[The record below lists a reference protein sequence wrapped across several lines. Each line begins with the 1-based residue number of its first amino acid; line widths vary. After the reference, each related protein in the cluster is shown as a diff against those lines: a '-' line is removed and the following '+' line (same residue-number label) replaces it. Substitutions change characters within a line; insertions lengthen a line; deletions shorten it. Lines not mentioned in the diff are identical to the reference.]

1 MSWRFN
7 CLVRLTG
14 LGRTVR
20 VATITIV
27 FLGIGGWLV
36 KRGHRAYWETTIF
49 QVQTVDFNILAHT
62 LPTTL
67 SLALVRKDWVTIQK
81 VLDSNYSLFG
91 LVVTDPEG
99 KKILAM
105 SKSKVVHD
113 NFGWQRKLLEQP
125 NSLQGH
131 PYSYLVYPPP
141 ITPQIS
147 YASPYV
153 KNPEPLQKPPGKI
166 IGRIYYIRGIPPS
179 IWEDLQMWM
188 SKYFWAERD
197 AFPLYSNTLLLTA
210 SLLVLTILLT
220 EMIIHLKQQEVNQKQ
235 KDYEQLAQQCEQ
247 LAEQL
252 SSEQQLNVYLKE
264 ELSCTRES
272 LASLTALKAQ
282 YSQELETSRQEKRR
296 LEEALEDISRD
307 NRLLRERYEQIS
319 QKEHQLNRQIEQL
332 KQEIEEKEQQIRS
345 IREKQEQMQDTENT
359 YLQRTR
365 DLVNTH
371 LRPSDGRDMTF
382 ELLEKLFELGFI
394 PKFGSN
400 PAQVFSPSDPFDRMT
415 RMLSR
420 NFSRLNNVLSQL
432 IRCMQ
437 ERRDSFSHR
446 FSRIDDCIN
455 DFFDLL
461 RRRGILYGLTW
472 TQSEVTARI
481 NYNNHRFHECQ
492 KFLQGQWL
500 EYYLHKKV
508 CDFYRRLQRSVVC
521 LFNLEFNTISGSSE
535 FDLIAFIDRQ
545 IMVVFECKTGDY
557 ESFRDRI
564 SKYVNRS
571 KQLQLLPKQ
580 FILLAARLEPQKRQ
594 ELSQQH
600 EITFAGLDDLDSA
613 LATAIGA

>member
-1 MSWRFN
+1 MSWRF
-7 CLVRLTG
+7 RFWARPTG

-81 VLDSNYSLFG
+81 TLDSNYSLFG

-99 KKILAM
+99 KRILAM

-131 PYSYLVYPPP
+131 PYSYLVDPPP
-141 ITPQIS
+141 TTAQIS

-188 SKYFWAERD
+188 PQYFWAERD
-197 AFPLYSNTLLLTA
+197 AFPLYSNTFLLTG
-210 SLLVLTILLT
+210 SLLVLTVVLT
-220 EMIIHLKQQEVNQKQ
+220 EIIVNLKQREIDQKQ
-235 KDYEQLAQQCEQ
+235 KEYEQLAM
-247 LAEQL
+247 QL
-252 SSEQQLNVYLKE
+252 SSERQLNVHLTE
-264 ELSCTRES
+264 ELSRTREN

-282 YSQELETSRQEKRR
+282 YSQELDAIREEKRC
-296 LEEALEDISRD
+296 LAEALEDISCD
-307 NRLLRERYEQIS
+307 NMRLLERYEQTK
-319 QKEHQLNRQIEQL
+319 QREYQLNSQIEQL
-332 KQEIEEKEQQIRS
+332 RQEIEEKEQKTRNIE
-345 IREKQEQMQDTENT
+345 EKQEQIQETENT
-359 YLQRTR
+359 YLQQMR
-365 DLVNTH
+365 DVVHTH
-371 LRPSDGRDMTF
+371 SSAVDERDMTF
-382 ELLEKLFELGFI
+382 ELLQKLFELGFI
-394 PKFGSN
+394 PTFGSN
-400 PAQVFSPSDPFDRMT
+400 PAPVFRPNDPFDRIT

-420 NFSRLNNVLSQL
+420 NFDKLKNVLSQL

-437 ERRDSFSHR
+437 ERRDSLSYR
-446 FSRIDDCIN
+446 FSGTDDRNCIN
-455 DFFDLL
+455 NFFDLL
-461 RRRGILYGLTW
+461 QARGILYGLARIPG
-472 TQSEVTARI
+472 EITARI
-481 NYNNHRFHECQ
+481 NHRNQRFSECHH
-492 KFLQGQWL
+492 FLQGQWL

-521 LFNLEFNTISGSSE
+521 LSNLKFTTINESGE
-535 FDLIAFIDRQ
+535 FDLIAYIHEQ

-571 KQLQLLPKQ
+571 KQLQLLPQQ
-580 FILLAARLEPQKRQ
+580 FILLAPRLEPQKRQ